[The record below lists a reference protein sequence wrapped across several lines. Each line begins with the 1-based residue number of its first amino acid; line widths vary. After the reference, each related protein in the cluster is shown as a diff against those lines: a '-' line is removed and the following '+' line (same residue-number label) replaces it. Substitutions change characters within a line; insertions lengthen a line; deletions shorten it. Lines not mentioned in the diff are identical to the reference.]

1 VKAMTNAKHMTL
13 LIAAILL
20 SGIVQAKQFV
30 CTTAI
35 TYASEPDG
43 KLKVKED
50 HSDGGERKMFTVDTA
65 TGIVQG
71 DQVLPTGSYTVV
83 YAGTA
88 TDGAKLLRND
98 AARLEVLFIATYAK
112 PPFPFLFTDGE
123 ALHTGTCRAST

>member
-1 VKAMTNAKHMTL
+1 MKEMANATHLTL
-13 LIAAILL
+13 LIAASLA

-30 CTTAI
+30 CTTGI

-43 KLKVKED
+43 KLTAKEEHASGD
-50 HSDGGERKMFTVDTA
+50 HKLFTVDTA
-65 TGIVQG
+65 TGLVQG

-83 YAGTA
+83 YAGTG

-112 PPFPFLFTDGE
+112 NPFPFLFTDGV
-123 ALHTGTCRAST
+123 AIHTGTCRPSA

>member
-1 VKAMTNAKHMTL
+1 VVKMTNAKRITL
-13 LIAAILL
+13 LIAAGLI

-30 CTTAI
+30 CTTGI
-35 TYASEPDG
+35 TYAFEPDG

-50 HSDGGERKMFTVDTA
+50 HSNDDRKTFTVDTS

-98 AARLEVLFIATYAK
+98 AARLEVLFVATNATT
-112 PPFPFLFTDGE
+112 PFPFLFTDGVD
-123 ALHTGTCRAST
+123 LHTGTCRAST